1 MPVIVSTAELSA
13 ADRAECW
20 HEAVSN
26 TFVPLGVDLLEE
38 EPSPGD
44 ITSDR
49 LGVLRISHV
58 SAGPQTV
65 TRSSRLITGEDQEF
79 VILTIQERGT
89 ALKEQDGR
97 RCVVRPG
104 QFSLS
109 DSSRAFHKT
118 LNESFAF
125 TSFQFPREVLPVRPE
140 DLRSLTATT
149 FTGDEG
155 SSAVLAQYFAGLA
168 RVAADVDDAVGRRLA
183 VTALDLLA
191 LLVDERLGHLSRP
204 HSATA
209 AATLVRVKNHIMRN
223 LGDPAL
229 SPRTIAAVHFMSVRY
244 LHKLFEQEGTTVAG
258 WIRAQRLERCR
269 RDLLRP
275 RALETGV
282 AVIARRWGFV
292 SAAHFSRAFRDAY
305 GMTPREWLVHGL
317 SDARGTRRTGMAA

>member
-13 ADRAECW
+13 ADRVESW
-20 HEAVSN
+20 HEAVTN
-26 TFVPLGVDLLEE
+26 TFMPLGVDLLEE

-44 ITSDR
+44 IVSDR
-49 LGVLRISHV
+49 LGVLRISRV
-58 SAGPQTV
+58 RAGPQTV

-79 VILTIQERGT
+79 IILTLQERGT
-89 ALKEQDGR
+89 AMKEQDGR
-97 RCVVRPG
+97 QCVVRPG

-109 DSSRAFHKT
+109 DSSRAFRKT
-118 LNESFAF
+118 LHEPFAF
-125 TSFQFPREVLPVRPE
+125 TSFHFPREVLSVRHE

-149 FTGDEG
+149 FTGNEG
-155 SSAVLAQYFAGLA
+155 SAAVLAQYVAGLA

-191 LLVDERLGHLSRP
+191 LLVDERRGRLSRP

-209 AATLVRVKNHIMRN
+209 AATLVRVKDHIMRN
-223 LGDPAL
+223 LADPGL

-244 LHKLFEQEGTTVAG
+244 LHKIFEQEGTTVAG

-317 SDARGTRRTGMAA
+317 SDARRPAGDMAA

>member
-1 MPVIVSTAELSA
+1 MPVILSTAELSA
-13 ADRAECW
+13 ADRVERW
-20 HEAVSN
+20 HAAVTN
-26 TFVPLGVDLLEE
+26 TFIPLGVDLLEE

-44 ITSDR
+44 IVSER
-49 LGVLRISHV
+49 LGVLRISRV
-58 SAGPQTV
+58 QAGPQTV
-65 TRSSRLITGEDQEF
+65 TRSRRLITGEDQEF
-79 VILTIQERGT
+79 IILTLQERGT
-89 ALKEQDGR
+89 AMKEQDGR
-97 RCVVRPG
+97 QCVIRPG

-109 DSSRAFHKT
+109 DSSRAFRKT
-118 LNESFAF
+118 LHERFAF
-125 TSFQFPREVLPVRPE
+125 TSFHFPREALSVRSE

-149 FTGDEG
+149 FSGSEG

-168 RVAADVDDAVGRRLA
+168 RVAADVDDAVGRQLA

-191 LLVDERLGHLSRP
+191 LLIDERGGRLSGP
-204 HSATA
+204 PSTTT
-209 AATLVRVKNHIMRN
+209 AATLVRVKDHIMRN
-223 LGDPAL
+223 LGDPDL

-244 LHKLFEQEGTTVAG
+244 LHKIFEQEGTTVAG

-317 SDARGTRRTGMAA
+317 SDARRPGTDMAA